1 MGRKFDWKKESK
13 RLIFGLI
20 GAVIM
25 AVNIKTFVR
34 AGGLYPGG
42 FNGVT
47 LLIQTICDR
56 FFDITVPF
64 SPISLALNAIPAII
78 SFKAIGKR
86 FTVVTSILVV
96 ATSFITDMVPAIPIT
111 EDILLI
117 CIFGGLINGVAITIA
132 LLGGASTG
140 GTDFIAIYFAEKK
153 NKDVWNYILVGNVA
167 VLMIAGYLFGW
178 DKALYSIIFQFTST
192 QVIHLLYQV
201 QKNVTLFVVTEEPE
215 AVYQAISEV
224 TNHSATEFSATGMY
238 SNERGN
244 DLFGSVYHGGQGT
257 HSAGYGGG
265 SKSLCERGENGYL
278 NWQILSEIQL
288 LTKGYNIDYTFYMVD
303 VISFCF
309 GRK

>member
-1 MGRKFDWKKESK
+1 MGQKMDWKKESK

-25 AVNIKTFVR
+25 AVNIKTFVL

-47 LLIQTICDR
+47 LLVQTICDR

-86 FTVVTSILVV
+86 FTVITSILVV

-117 CIFGGLINGVAITIA
+117 CIFGGLINGVAISVA

-153 NKDVWNYILVGNVA
+153 KKDVWNYILIGNVA
-167 VLMIAGYLFGW
+167 ILLLAGYLFGW
-178 DKALYSIIFQFTST
+178 DKALYSIIFQYTST

-201 QKNVTLFVVTEEPE
+201 QKKVTLFVVTEEPE
-215 AVYQAISEV
+215 AVYQAIAEV

-238 SNERGN
+238 SNEKRKMIY
-244 DLFGSVYHGGQGT
+244 SVVSTMEAKVLIQRVME
-257 HSAGYGGG
+257 AD
-265 SKSLCERGENGYL
+265 SKAFVNVVKTDTLIGR
-278 NWQILSEIQL
+278 
-288 LTKGYNIDYTFYMVD
+288 FYQ
-303 VISFCF
+303 
-309 GRK
+309 KPNY